1 MSTTPSAPEYFRLIN
16 TRAVWD
22 RVLEKYRIDI
32 SFEATTEVTPRTVE
46 VADAFGLGVDKER
59 RFPIYDNLSLE
70 INKGDIVYITGD
82 SGSGKSVLLR
92 WLTKALG
99 DEAVYLEDLPVEVD
113 RPLIDT
119 LGETT
124 RDGLELLSRV
134 GLNDAFLFLRKYA
147 ELSDGQRYR
156 YRLAKVIE
164 TGKPFWVM
172 DEFCATLDRD
182 TAKIVAYNVQKLARR
197 LGHGLLAATTHTDLG
212 ADLHPSVAVRKRF
225 GAEVEVTYAKNRPA
239 PTCSVLEELTVREGT
254 YEEWKLM
261 APFHYRSHRIAFRD
275 KIFVL
280 DKAGEVCGAIVYV
293 RPTVSCAG
301 RSQVFKP
308 RDMQELN
315 AKLTRIA
322 RVVVRPKY
330 RTIGAGVKLVR
341 ESLPQCGR
349 PMVETLAVMAKYNP
363 FFERAGMT
371 KVQETMPGR
380 EITALVDALEEL
392 GFKAYLLSVTSH
404 NYAQLKGNVAAVKD
418 LLRAIRF
425 PYNRRIS
432 RQSGNLTAKQWEQ
445 WLEQAGRQDLADALT
460 VVAQLNQT
468 KAYLFWHKQ

>member
-1 MSTTPSAPEYFRLIN
+1 MATAKQAPEYFRLIKA
-16 TRAVWD
+16 RAIWD
-22 RVLEKYRIDI
+22 RVLEQYRIDI
-32 SFEATTEVTPRTVE
+32 RFEATTEVTPRTVE
-46 VADAFGLGVDKER
+46 VAEAFGLGVDTTQQ
-59 RFPIYDNLSLE
+59 FTIYENLSLE

-92 WLTKALG
+92 WLTDALG
-99 DEAVYLEDLPVEVD
+99 EEAVYLEDLEVD
-113 RPLIDT
+113 VDQPLIDT
-119 LGETT
+119 VGKTT
-124 RDGLELLSRV
+124 REGLELLSRV
-134 GLNDAFLFLRKYA
+134 GLNDAFIFLRKYS

-164 TGKPFWVM
+164 TGRPFWVM

-212 ADLHPSVAVRKRF
+212 EDLHPSVAVHKRF
-225 GAEVEVTYAKNRPA
+225 GADVAVTYAENTPA
-239 PTCSVLEELTVREGT
+239 PVCSVLEQMGVTEGT
-254 YEEWKLM
+254 YEEWKQV
-261 APFHYRSHRIAFRD
+261 AGFHYRSHRVAFRD
-275 KIFVL
+275 KIFIL
-280 DKAGEVCGAIVYV
+280 RKGDEICGAIVYV

-301 RSQVFKP
+301 RSRVFKP
-308 RDMQELN
+308 KDMRELN

-341 ESLPQCGR
+341 ETLPRCGK
-349 PMVETLAVMAKYNP
+349 PMVETVAVMAKYNP

-371 KVQETMPGR
+371 KVQETTPGP
-380 EITALVDALEEL
+380 EITDFVDGLEGL
-392 GFKAYLLSVTSH
+392 GFKAYLLSVESY
-404 NYAQLKGNVAAVKD
+404 NYAQLEGKVAEVKA
-418 LLRAIRF
+418 LLGKVRF

-432 RQSGNLTAKQWEQ
+432 RQSGTFTKKRWAA
-445 WLEQAGRQDLADALT
+445 WLQQATREDLADALT

-468 KAYLFWHKQ
+468 KAYLFWKRL

>member
-1 MSTTPSAPEYFRLIN
+1 MPTKERPPEYFRLIN
-16 TRAVWD
+16 AHAVWD
-22 RVLEKYRIDI
+22 RVLEQYRIDI

-46 VADAFGLGVDKER
+46 VADAFGLGVDTER
-59 RFPIYDNLSLE
+59 RFPIYDNLRLE
-70 INKGDIVYITGD
+70 INRGDIVLITGD

-92 WLTKALG
+92 WLTQALG
-99 DEAVYLEDLPVEVD
+99 DQAVYLEDLPVETEK
-113 RPLIDT
+113 PLIDT
-119 LGETT
+119 VGRTT
-124 RDGLELLSRV
+124 RAGLELLSRV
-134 GLNDAFLFLRKYA
+134 GLNDAFLFLRKYS

-164 TGKPFWVM
+164 TGRPFWVM

-182 TAKIVAYNVQKLARR
+182 TAKIVAFNVQKLARR

-212 ADLHPSVAVRKRF
+212 EDLHPSVAVRKRF
-225 GAEVEVTYAKNRPA
+225 GSEVEVTYAANTPA

-254 YEEWKLM
+254 YDEWKLM

-308 RDMQELN
+308 QDMQELN

-341 ESLPQCGR
+341 ESLPRCGK

-371 KVQETMPGR
+371 KVQETSPHP
-380 EITALVDALEEL
+380 EITGFVDALEGF
-392 GFKAYLLSVTSH
+392 GFKAYLLSVFNH
-404 NYAQLKGNVAAVKD
+404 NYAQLDGKLTVLKD
-418 LLRAIRF
+418 LLRTIRF
-425 PYNRRIS
+425 PYNRRIA
-432 RQSGNLTAKQWEQ
+432 RQSGNFTKKRWET
-445 WLEQAGRQDLADALT
+445 WLQKASRKDLANALT

-468 KAYLFWHKQ
+468 KAYLFWRKP